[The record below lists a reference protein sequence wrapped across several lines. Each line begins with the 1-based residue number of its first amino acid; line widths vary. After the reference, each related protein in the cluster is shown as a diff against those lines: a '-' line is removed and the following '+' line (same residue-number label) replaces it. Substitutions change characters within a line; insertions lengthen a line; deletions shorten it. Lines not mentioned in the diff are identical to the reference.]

1 MSTTPTVTTSK
12 ATVPS
17 TRKSVM
23 RIASASDY
31 LGDGIDTLVEE
42 AVQYF
47 EAIMIRRF
55 PAIKWAGESSKLDRR
70 VMILDLLAE
79 NDLARCVNEKGKW
92 IWKSTIRFIRHLGPA
107 ARKLQPVPARL
118 KGKDNP
124 TLPPPVRNKL
134 YRLRLSGYL
143 TESMNCMF
151 HL

>member
-1 MSTTPTVTTSK
+1 MQSVWLRFIEGLNLMSTTPTVTTSK

-79 NDLARCVNEKGKW
+79 NDLARCVNEKG
-92 IWKSTIRFIRHLGPA
+92 
-107 ARKLQPVPARL
+107 
-118 KGKDNP
+118 
-124 TLPPPVRNKL
+124 
-134 YRLRLSGYL
+134 
-143 TESMNCMF
+143 
-151 HL
+151 